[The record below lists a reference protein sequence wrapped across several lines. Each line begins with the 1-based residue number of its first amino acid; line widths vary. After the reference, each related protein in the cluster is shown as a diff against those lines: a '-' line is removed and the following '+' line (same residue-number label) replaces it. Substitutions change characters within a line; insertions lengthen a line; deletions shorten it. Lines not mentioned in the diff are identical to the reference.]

1 MNLIDEDQYLA
12 PTAETYRQY
21 TIKENLNRMQVL
33 IEEIKV
39 ELKEFR
45 NIIKTTEYSDS
56 HEQ

>member
-1 MNLIDEDQYLA
+1 MNLIDEDQYPT
-12 PTAETYRQY
+12 PTAETYRKC
-21 TIKENLNRMQVL
+21 TIKQNLNRMHVL
-33 IEEIKV
+33 LEEIKV